1 MAYGLD
7 LRQKVIDYIENGGRV
22 TKAAQVFGIGRAS
35 IYRWLSRKELEATK
49 VKYRQRSL
57 DRKELLKDIQENPET
72 RLKQRA
78 EFFGVSTTAIFKAI
92 KKMKITR
99 KKKNYVIGK
108 EVEKKG

>member
-78 EFFGVSTTAIFKAI
+78 EKFGVSTTAIFKAI